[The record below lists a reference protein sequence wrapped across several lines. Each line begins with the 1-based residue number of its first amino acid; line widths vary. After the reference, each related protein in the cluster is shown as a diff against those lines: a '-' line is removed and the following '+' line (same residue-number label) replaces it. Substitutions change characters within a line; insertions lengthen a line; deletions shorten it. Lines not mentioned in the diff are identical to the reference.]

1 MKLNMKISDS
11 MKRLICFAVS
21 VAAMLATMVSC
32 CETEVDSSVPHKI
45 KNGRIILETPQRA
58 AGQISALELTCDP
71 IETVRVGFI
80 GLGMRGPDAVR
91 RFTYIDGTQIV
102 ALCDLEA
109 DRVAKAQKI
118 LSEKGLPEAVPYCGD
133 SAWKALCERDDIDLV
148 YICTPWQTHVEMAV
162 YAMEHGKHVAVEVPA
177 AMSIAEC
184 WQLVDTSERT
194 RKHCMML
201 ENCVYDF
208 FEMTALNMA
217 QHGLFGEI
225 LHAEGAY
232 IHNLDPYWEAYHDNW
247 RLAYNQAHRGDVYP
261 THGIGPVCQ
270 VLDIHR
276 GDRMDYLVSQDT
288 KSVHGK
294 AAAEKIMGTDEF
306 ANGDHTVTLIRTA
319 NGKQIEIQHNV
330 YTRRPY
336 NRMYQLTGVDG
347 FACKYP
353 VQGFALKSENLS
365 EDGVHDYQSL
375 DGESFVDAAT
385 FAELMEK
392 YRHPITAEYEA
403 KAKQVGG
410 HGGMDYIMDSR
421 LVYCLRNGLPL
432 DQDVYDAAEWS
443 CLTELSGLS
452 IAYGSMPV
460 EVPDFTRGDWNR
472 IKGYRHHV
480 KPNMKIFDKNSPKSD
495 IK

>member
-1 MKLNMKISDS
+1 
-11 MKRLICFAVS
+11 MKRIVYFIVCIAMS
-21 VAAMLATMVSC
+21 MLAAASC
-32 CETEVDSSVPHKI
+32 CQVEVETSVPHRI
-45 KNGRIILETPQRA
+45 KDGKIILETPKRA
-58 AGQISALELTCDP
+58 AGQTSALLMTCEP
-71 IETVRVGFI
+71 IDTVRVGFI
-80 GLGMRGPDAVR
+80 GLGMRGPSAVY
-91 RFTYIDGTQIV
+91 RFTYIDGVKIT

-109 DRVAKAQKI
+109 DRVENSQKI
-118 LSEKGLPEAVPYCGD
+118 LTGKGLPRAVSYSGVD
-133 SAWKALCERDDIDLV
+133 AWKELCERDDIDLV
-148 YICTPWQTHVEMAV
+148 YICTPWQVHVEMAV

-184 WQLVDTSERT
+184 WKLVDTSERT
-194 RKHCMML
+194 RRHCMML

-232 IHNLDPYWEAYHDNW
+232 IHNLDPYWKDYHNNW
-247 RLAYNQAHRGDVYP
+247 RLDYNQSHRGDVYP

-270 VLDIHR
+270 ALNIHR
-276 GDRMDYLVSQDT
+276 GDKMNYLVSQDT

-294 AAAEKIMGTDEF
+294 AVAKEIMGTEEF
-306 ANGDHTVTLIRTA
+306 ANGDHTVTLIRTE

-336 NRMYQLTGVDG
+336 NRLYQLSGVDG

-353 VQGFALKSENLS
+353 VPGIALKSENLG
-365 EDGVHDYQSL
+365 EDGVKDYQNL

-385 FAELMEK
+385 LEALMEK
-392 YRHPITAEYEA
+392 YRHPITVEYEA
-403 KAKQVGG
+403 KAKTVGG
-410 HGGMDYIMDSR
+410 HGGMDYIMDAR
-421 LVYCLRNGLPL
+421 LIYCLRNGLPL

-460 EVPDFTRGDWNR
+460 EIPDFTRGDWN
-472 IKGYRHHV
+472 KVDGYRHY
-480 KPNMKIFDKNSPKSD
+480 MK
-495 IK
+495 